1 MNTGSLLRSVRE
13 RAGVSLR
20 EFGRKAGTSHAT
32 LVAYSAGRVSPSLH
46 TVERMVHAAGFD
58 LEPVLVRC
66 LSDRATRGRELL
78 DVLEL
83 AEQFPARHRR
93 TLTYPLFGPK

>member
-1 MNTGSLLRSVRE
+1 MHTGNLLRGVRQ

-20 EFGRKAGTSHAT
+20 EFGRRAGTSHAT
-32 LVAYSAGRVSPSLH
+32 VAAYTAGRVSPSVH
-46 TVERMVHAAGFD
+46 TVDRIIHAAGFE
-58 LEPVLVRC
+58 LEPALVRTIA
-66 LSDRATRGRELL
+66 DRTTRARELL

-93 TLTYPLFGPK
+93 SLSYPLFGQQ